1 MGLRALET
9 SLEIPWRLEGPGRG
23 CREHTEAGIM
33 GMDTPMESWEVL
45 GRAVRVPGKAAAGVE
60 ERGSERFE
68 AK

>member
-33 GMDTPMESWEVL
+33 GMGAGKCWEVL